1 MAMATPRR
9 FNQLAPPRGAVATMA
24 AHSAGSILR
33 PPGALL
39 CSEPAQPPLPSPL
52 ATRAPRS
59 GLPWRQYSPTRA
71 LVSVVTTSLPAYP
84 TMLATRWSRWVLLS
98 TSRYTVPGWTNWC
111 RLGIRAVIF
120 AKVDTEAERELAA
133 WAGIKSIPTLMVFRE
148 RVLVFSQPGALPE
161 PALIDLIEQVRTLDM
176 AAVHAH
182 VERATSA

>member
-24 AHSAGSILR
+24 AHSAVSILR

-98 TSRYTVPGWTNWC
+98 TSRYTVLVGQT
-111 RLGIRAVIF
+111 G
-120 AKVDTEAERELAA
+120 AA
-133 WAGIKSIPTLMVFRE
+133 WGYGR
-148 RVLVFSQPGALPE
+148 
-161 PALIDLIEQVRTLDM
+161 
-176 AAVHAH
+176 
-182 VERATSA
+182 